1 MSKPSLR
8 VMVSVSEGM
17 RELYDEVARLPSRH
31 RADRIRILAA
41 IGLASL
47 GRNASPPQPAD
58 QASSE
63 AGDQSELAA
72 SLAGK
77 GGVNRKN
84 VKKLAGSL

>member
-17 RELYDEVARLPSRH
+17 RELHDDLMQLPSRH
-31 RADRIRILAA
+31 RADRIRVLAA

-47 GRNASPPQPAD
+47 GRNAPPSGLEPVTGGASNPENSPA
-58 QASSE
+58 E
-63 AGDQSELAA
+63 
-72 SLAGK
+72 K

-84 VKKLAGSL
+84 VKKLAASI